1 MNARQPARRRQ
12 PAARPATPAARLGAW
27 GERQA
32 RLYLER
38 RGYRIAA
45 ANYRCADGEVD
56 LIAES
61 GGGGE
66 LVFIEVKTRRGRK
79 FGEAEEAIT
88 AGKAQR
94 LAAAAEHYL
103 AQRYGE
109 TPAALHPTQWRIDL
123 ICLQLDPSGKLQSL
137 THLPNAIEQ

>member
-1 MNARQPARRRQ
+1 MSAGQPARRR
-12 PAARPATPAARLGAW
+12 PASGRPMTPAARLGAW

-45 ANYRCADGEVD
+45 ANYRCPDGEVD

-61 GGGGE
+61 GGGDE

-88 AGKAQR
+88 AAKAQR
-94 LAAAAEHYL
+94 LTAAAEHYL
-103 AQRYGE
+103 SQRYGE
-109 TPAALHPTQWRIDL
+109 SPALERTQWRIDL

-137 THLPNAIEQ
+137 THLPNAIEE

>member
-1 MNARQPARRRQ
+1 MSARR
-12 PAARPATPAARLGAW
+12 PASGRPATPAARLGAW

-38 RGYRIAA
+38 QGYRIAA
-45 ANYRCADGEVD
+45 ANYRCPDGEVD

-61 GGGGE
+61 GSGGE

-79 FGEAEEAIT
+79 FGEAAEAIT
-88 AGKAQR
+88 AAKAQR
-94 LAAAAEHYL
+94 LTAAAEHYL

-109 TPAALHPTQWRIDL
+109 SPALERTQWRIDL
-123 ICLQLDPSGKLQSL
+123 ICLQLDQSGKLQSL
-137 THLPNAIEQ
+137 THLPNAIEE

>member
-1 MNARQPARRRQ
+1 MSARQPARRRQ

-45 ANYRCADGEVD
+45 ANYRCPDGEVD

-61 GGGGE
+61 VGGE

-88 AGKAQR
+88 VAKAQR

-109 TPAALHPTQWRIDL
+109 SPAARRRTQWRIDL
-123 ICLQLDPSGKLQSL
+123 ICLQLDQTGKLQSL
-137 THLPNAIEQ
+137 THLPNAIEE

>member
-1 MNARQPARRRQ
+1 MSARQPARRR
-12 PAARPATPAARLGAW
+12 PSSGRPATPAARLGAW

-38 RGYRIAA
+38 QGYRIAA
-45 ANYRCADGEVD
+45 ANYRCPDGEVD

-61 GGGGE
+61 GGGE

-88 AGKAQR
+88 AAKAQR
-94 LAAAAEHYL
+94 LTAAAGHYL
-103 AQRYGE
+103 SQRYGE
-109 TPAALHPTQWRIDL
+109 SPAQDRIQWRIDL
-123 ICLQLDPSGKLQSL
+123 ICLQLDQSGKLQSL
-137 THLPNAIEQ
+137 THLPNAIEE

>member
-1 MNARQPARRRQ
+1 MSARQPARRR
-12 PAARPATPAARLGAW
+12 AASGRPATPAARLGAW

-38 RGYRIAA
+38 QGYRIAA
-45 ANYRCADGEVD
+45 ANYRCPDGEVD

-61 GGGGE
+61 GGGE

-79 FGEAEEAIT
+79 FGEAAEAIT
-88 AGKAQR
+88 AAKAQR
-94 LAAAAEHYL
+94 LAAAAGHYL

-109 TPAALHPTQWRIDL
+109 SPALEQTQWRIDL
-123 ICLQLDPSGKLQSL
+123 ICLQLDQSGKLQSL
-137 THLPNAIEQ
+137 THLPNAIEE

>member
-1 MNARQPARRRQ
+1 MSSRQPARRRH
-12 PAARPATPAARLGAW
+12 PASGRPATPAARLGAW

-38 RGYRIAA
+38 QGYRIAA
-45 ANYRCADGEVD
+45 ANYRCPDGEVD

-61 GGGGE
+61 GGDE

-88 AGKAQR
+88 AAKAQR
-94 LAAAAEHYL
+94 LAAAAGHYL
-103 AQRYGE
+103 SQRYGE
-109 TPAALHPTQWRIDL
+109 SPALARTQWRIDL

-137 THLPNAIEQ
+137 THLPNAIEE